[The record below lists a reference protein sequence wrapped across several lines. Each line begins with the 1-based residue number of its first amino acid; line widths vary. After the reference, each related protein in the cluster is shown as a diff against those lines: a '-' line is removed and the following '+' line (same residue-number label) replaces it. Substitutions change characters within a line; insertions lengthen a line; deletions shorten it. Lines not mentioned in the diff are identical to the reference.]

1 MLLWSKSSIV
11 NFKIRC
17 IFMFV
22 GNTQHDVY
30 DLYMKTNMYFI
41 VSENV
46 FNPETDYIGKRFFY
60 KNVEKRLNIK
70 IFTINWMKT
79 FSNRWSWWST
89 KILANIKSWSWFI
102 FAILRFPVFL
112 NLEIV
117 RIQFISNLRIFQIYW
132 IFQNLSLQAKI
143 LESMLIYMV

>member
-1 MLLWSKSSIV
+1 
-11 NFKIRC
+11 
-17 IFMFV
+17 MFV

-70 IFTINWMKT
+70 IFTIN
-79 FSNRWSWWST
+79 
-89 KILANIKSWSWFI
+89 
-102 FAILRFPVFL
+102 
-112 NLEIV
+112 
-117 RIQFISNLRIFQIYW
+117 
-132 IFQNLSLQAKI
+132 
-143 LESMLIYMV
+143 